1 MTATPMPGHTAK
13 LVSRAGFRW
22 AMQQTKNRTDGGVDC
37 SSIPKLAQA
46 VGMSYSSIGFLW
58 TDGKSARDTCSLD
71 LARKIAEVSGAPF
84 DSLFVIVPKSEARK
98 ATAA

>member
-1 MTATPMPGHTAK
+1 MTVQPMPGHCAR
-13 LVSRAGFRW
+13 LVNREGFRW
-22 AMQQTKNRTDGGVDC
+22 AMRATKHRTDGGVDC

-46 VGMSYSSIGFLW
+46 CGVSTGLIGFLW
-58 TDGKSARDTCSLD
+58 SDGKSSRNTCSID

-84 DSLFVIVPKSEARK
+84 GALFVVAPKSEARK